1 MPKKTN
7 SLRKKIHKMLKNF
20 WKKNVKKYWF
30 LNTPARYWEVR
41 LAIVVFSRFFF
52 KNSWAFCEKKSAKSL
67 KICKKKTS
75 IFFRFYVMHFWVLS
89 QAPKPENPP
98 YPSPRDMPSPMSS
111 PPSPVLCGNTLFDSD
126 NPTAEESQNHWKT
139 LALTAKPANPRTPPE
154 SKTTQLWLPAHFF
167 FAAFFQKYFP
177 VSCRLGFWGGAGV
190 SVPERRFSQKGIPI
204 IFTLKSTTF
213 SVFWKNPS
221 PS

>member
-1 MPKKTN
+1 
-7 SLRKKIHKMLKNF
+7 
-20 WKKNVKKYWF
+20 
-30 LNTPARYWEVR
+30 
-41 LAIVVFSRFFF
+41 
-52 KNSWAFCEKKSAKSL
+52 L
-67 KICKKKTS
+67 KICKKKTF

-126 NPTAEESQNHWKT
+126 NPTAEESQNYWKI

-154 SKTTQLWLPAHFF
+154 SKTTQLWLPTHFF

-190 SVPERRFSQKGIPI
+190 SVPERRFFQLIPSLQAVQHIFACFWHVKNQLSSRAETGGIKNEVLATFKSLTRAKTGGLINWPSFQYNRRYI
-204 IFTLKSTTF
+204 NFWLYSIFLKAIDQPLRA
-213 SVFWKNPS
+213 WG
-221 PS
+221 